1 MFTGLVEEVGTVAAV
16 TRAAF
21 GIDLAVSCRQVREEL
36 AVGDSIAVDGVCLTV
51 TAVLPGGFA
60 AQAVAETLVRTTL
73 GSFFPGRA
81 VNLERALRA
90 QDRLG
95 GHIVQGHVDG
105 VAEVADVTVRGQG
118 KVMAVAVPEHG
129 RWLLVPKGSVAID
142 GVSLTV
148 AHLEDKVM
156 EIWLVPHT
164 LARTTLGQKKPGDM
178 VNIEVDIL
186 AKYAARM
193 LHAEEQAGL
202 SVEKLKGW
210 GY

>member
-16 TRAAF
+16 IRAAS
-21 GIDLAVSCRQVREEL
+21 GMDLAVNCRRVREKL

-51 TAVLPGGFA
+51 TALLPGGFA
-60 AQAVAETLVRTTL
+60 AQAVAETLARTTL
-73 GSFFPGRA
+73 GSFSPGRL
-81 VNLERALRA
+81 VNLERAVRA

-105 VAEVADVTVRGQG
+105 VAQVADMRARGQG
-118 KVMAVAVPEHG
+118 KVMAVVVPEG
-129 RWLLVPKGSVAID
+129 ARSLLVPKGSVAID

-148 AHLEDKVM
+148 ARLEDEVI

-164 LARTTLGQKKPGDM
+164 LAHTTLGQKRPRDM
-178 VNIEVDIL
+178 VNMEIDIL
-186 AKYAARM
+186 AKYVAQM
-193 LHAEEQAGL
+193 LHPDERAGL
-202 SVEKLKGW
+202 SVDKLKGW